1 MRHSRIFGKTTRT
14 SPKEAAVVSHKLLH
28 QGGFIRMISAG
39 RYAFLPLG
47 FRVCEKIVRIIE
59 EEMQT
64 IGSQRMVAPTFHPI
78 EIWKKTNRDRAF
90 GQEMHIVQDHYGA
103 TFALGA
109 TAEGLMVELVKK
121 FRPTYKDLPIYI
133 HQFSEKFRDEERPR
147 HGLIRLREF
156 TMKDAYSF
164 DVSEKDSLES
174 YEKFYHAYEKI
185 AKRFDLKVV
194 PVQADS
200 GAIGGDYNHEF
211 IVESE
216 AGEGEAFLCTSCTY
230 AAHADRAEY
239 VRVSSNAGE
248 KELPLKEVKA
258 PNIITAEDEAKFH
271 NVPLSRVLNTLI
283 YKVNNEEYAGV
294 LVMGDQEVSEPKLL
308 KALHVDTAQLMAS
321 QELTKLG
328 TYKGY
333 VAPFGKLR
341 DTVTRWVGDLSLLEV
356 RNMVSGSNKKDT
368 DTINVNYG
376 RDFEV
381 PLADITTAKEND
393 TCPSCKKGTLR
404 MIRGIEWGHVFKQ
417 DLFYTKPQ
425 QGHFIN
431 KEGKEEPMWM
441 GAYGIGIARTIAT
454 IVETHHDE
462 KGIIWPESV
471 APFFVHL
478 LVLNQEDEE
487 VSKKADELYEK
498 LLRKHVEVLYDDR
511 DESAGVKLTDADL
524 MGIPYRVVVS
534 KKTLTS
540 SQVELKERSAKTL
553 EYLTENELLERL

>member
-1 MRHSRIFGKTTRT
+1 
-14 SPKEAAVVSHKLLH
+14 
-28 QGGFIRMISAG
+28 MISAG
-39 RYAFLPLG
+39 RYTFLPLG
-47 FRVCEKIVRIIE
+47 FRVCEKIVHIIE
-59 EEMQT
+59 EEMQA
-64 IGSQRMVAPTFHPI
+64 IGSQRLVTPTFHPI
-78 EIWKKTNRDRAF
+78 EIWKATNRDRAF

-164 DVSEKDSLES
+164 DSTEEDSLKS
-174 YEKFYHAYEKI
+174 YQKFYHAYEKI
-185 AKRFDLKVV
+185 AQRFDLKVI

-216 AGEGEAFLCTSCTY
+216 AGEGEAFLCTSCSY

-239 VRVSSNAGE
+239 VRVSSNASE
-248 KELPLKEVKA
+248 KEFPLEEVKA

-271 NVPLSRVLNTLI
+271 KVPLSRVLNTLI

-294 LVMGDQEVSEPKLL
+294 LVMGNQEVSEPKLL
-308 KALHVDTAQLMAS
+308 KALHVDTAQLVTT

-333 VAPFGKLR
+333 VAPFGKIR
-341 DTVTRWVGDLSLLEV
+341 DTVVRWIGDLSLLEV

-368 DTINVNYG
+368 DTVNVNYG

-425 QGHFIN
+425 QGHFVN
-431 KEGKEEPMWM
+431 KEGKEEPLWM
-441 GAYGIGIARTIAT
+441 GAYGIGIARSIAT

-462 KGIIWPESV
+462 KGIIWPETV
-471 APFFVHL
+471 APFRVHL
-478 LVLNQEDEE
+478 VVLNQEDSK
-487 VSKKADELYEK
+487 VKKKAEELYQT
-498 LLRKHVEVLYDDR
+498 LLAKKVDVLYDDR
-511 DESAGVKLTDADL
+511 EESAGVKLTDCDL
-524 MGIPYRVVVS
+524 IGLPYRVLVS
-534 KKTLTS
+534 KRTVS
-540 SQVELKERSAKTL
+540 SGKIELKKRSSPNTESL
-553 EYLTENELLERL
+553 EEEELYTRL